1 MKSGRVD
8 QIFLTLK
15 PDDHECSKKHKA
27 SGHLS
32 DQTITSPGNYSCN
45 YKHSEYTGFCDLGL
59 LLTCSAVKSR

>member
-32 DQTITSPGNYSCN
+32 DQTIT
-45 YKHSEYTGFCDLGL
+45 
-59 LLTCSAVKSR
+59 